1 MEGAFITM
9 CKNITKVVILLL
21 AVLMIVSTPAFAMDM
36 RASSRI
42 ISSSA
47 RVRSGDDSNLWVYF
61 SITASSTMDNI
72 GASKIVIQR
81 YSDSHWVPECVLT
94 SEDFP
99 EIQASD
105 VSRHSTSISYKPMY
119 SGYKYRAVVSV
130 YASDSSGISSTSV
143 TSRHIMM

>member
-1 MEGAFITM
+1 M

-72 GASKIVIQR
+72 GASKIVIQ
-81 YSDSHWVPECVLT
+81 L
-94 SEDFP
+94 
-99 EIQASD
+99 
-105 VSRHSTSISYKPMY
+105 
-119 SGYKYRAVVSV
+119 
-130 YASDSSGISSTSV
+130 
-143 TSRHIMM
+143 

>member
-1 MEGAFITM
+1 M

-105 VSRHSTSISYKPMY
+105 VSRHSTSISYEPMY
-119 SGYKYRAVVSV
+119 SGYKP
-130 YASDSSGISSTSV
+130 SSGFSLRIGQFWHKLNECDLKAHNDV
-143 TSRHIMM
+143 KVLVYYF